1 MDLMPMTRFAIVFCV
16 VLGALFAFELS
27 PPGQAVVQP
36 WTALVATTSA
46 GVIRE
51 FDGTARSYGNTVSD
65 PASGFSVSIEAGCNG
80 VEAMI
85 VLLAAMLAFP
95 ASWRLKLAGIAL
107 GVVAVQLLNL
117 VRIVSLFYLGQ
128 WSIRAFEWAHLYL
141 WQVLIMLD
149 VLVVWLVWM
158 RWVMRTKKAQ

>member
-1 MDLMPMTRFAIVFCV
+1 MARFAIAFCL

-27 PPGQAVVQP
+27 PPGQAIVKP
-36 WTALVATTSA
+36 WTALVTSTGA

-51 FDGTARSYGNTVSD
+51 FDGTATSSGNVLIDSKT
-65 PASGFSVSIEAGCNG
+65 GFAVSIEAGCNG
-80 VEAMI
+80 VEAML

-95 ASWRLKLAGIAL
+95 ASWRLKLTGIVL
-107 GVVAVQLLNL
+107 GVLAVQVLNL
-117 VRIVSLFYLGQ
+117 VRIVSLFYPGQ
-128 WSIRAFEWAHLYL
+128 WNAAAFKWAHLYL

-158 RWVMRTKKAQ
+158 RWVNRAKAQ